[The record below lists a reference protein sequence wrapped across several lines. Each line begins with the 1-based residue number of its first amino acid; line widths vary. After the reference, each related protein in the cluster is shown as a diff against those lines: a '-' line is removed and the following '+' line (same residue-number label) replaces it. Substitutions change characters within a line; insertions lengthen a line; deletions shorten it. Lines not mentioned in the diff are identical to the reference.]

1 MLKMNRKRIAR
12 VPFILDL
19 LGFALLIV
27 GGGLIRYAKDELN
40 SIFGGIVIAIG
51 VGLLSF
57 SRYILR

>member
-1 MLKMNRKRIAR
+1 MNKKGVINLG
-12 VPFILDL
+12 VILDL

-27 GGGLIRYAKDELN
+27 GGGMIRYTKDELI

-57 SRYILR
+57 SRYITK

>member
-1 MLKMNRKRIAR
+1 MVKKGIAR

-27 GGGLIRYAKDELN
+27 GGGLIRYAKDELI
-40 SIFGGIVIAIG
+40 SVFGGVVIAIG

-57 SRYILR
+57 SRYIIK

>member
-1 MLKMNRKRIAR
+1 MGRKGMAR

-27 GGGLIRYAKDELN
+27 GGGLIRYAKDELI

-57 SRYILR
+57 SRYIIK